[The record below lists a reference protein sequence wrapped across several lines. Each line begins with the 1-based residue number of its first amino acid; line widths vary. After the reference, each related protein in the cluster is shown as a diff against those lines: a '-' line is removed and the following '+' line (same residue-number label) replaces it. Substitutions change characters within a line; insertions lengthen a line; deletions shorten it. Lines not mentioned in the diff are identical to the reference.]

1 MSRSDLRSVAAR
13 AGVDVLA
20 PDYLPVPSGQ
30 ALEQEP
36 ELAPPRQPIAVFRPH
51 SRARLRSPEALERT
65 QLRRVG
71 LTWGLLVMNALTWF
85 GSALHIPGIV
95 GHLIQQGSLPLA
107 LLLALTLNPRLKVRP
122 NVLLSL
128 TLLLVAEAVLTA
140 LNPQYF
146 GSIYRTIRLAEFVA
160 ALWLLTP
167 WWGRRDLL
175 LVRYHLIAY
184 GTILVSV
191 ILGVFVAPGQALLG
205 GRLAGTI
212 WNMPPTQ
219 VAHYSAVTIGLVV
232 VLWLCGKVTGR
243 FTLVVSGVG
252 GIILV
257 LTHTRTALI
266 GMMIGILVAG
276 MSLIVAKARVR
287 KLFAAAGVTLVVG
300 LLTLSGLLATW
311 LARGEGTKELTDL
324 TGRTEV
330 WGPLL
335 ALPRTP
341 FQMIFGFGL
350 SNSSFNGLSIDSNW
364 LASYD
369 EQGLF
374 GVAICALMLI
384 FLFAKAYSRPRSVQR
399 ALALFLITYC
409 LIASFT
415 EVGFTD
421 VSTYLLE
428 LTLAASLLVPS
439 ADGPGSVILNE

>member
-1 MSRSDLRSVAAR
+1 M
-13 AGVDVLA
+13 
-20 PDYLPVPSGQ
+20 
-30 ALEQEP
+30 
-36 ELAPPRQPIAVFRPH
+36 
-51 SRARLRSPEALERT
+51 
-65 QLRRVG
+65 
-71 LTWGLLVMNALTWF
+71 
-85 GSALHIPGIV
+85 
-95 GHLIQQGSLPLA
+95 
-107 LLLALTLNPRLKVRP
+107 
-122 NVLLSL
+122 
-128 TLLLVAEAVLTA
+128 
-140 LNPQYF
+140 
-146 GSIYRTIRLAEFVA
+146 
-160 ALWLLTP
+160 
-167 WWGRRDLL
+167 
-175 LVRYHLIAY
+175 AY
-184 GTILVSV
+184 GVCLVSV
-191 ILGVFVAPGQALLG
+191 VLGVFVAPGQAIGG

-212 WNMPPTQ
+212 WDMPPTQ
-219 VAHYSAVTIGLVV
+219 VAHYSAVTIGLIV

-243 FTLVVSGVG
+243 FTLIVSMLAGM
-252 GIILV
+252 ILV

-276 MSLIVAKARVR
+276 LSLIVAKKRVR
-287 KLFAAAGVTLVVG
+287 KLFAAAGVALAVG

-350 SNSSFNGLSIDSNW
+350 SNASFNGLSIDSNW

-374 GVAICALMLI
+374 GVAICAIMLI

-409 LIASFT
+409 LVASFT

-421 VSTYLLE
+421 ASTYLLE

-439 ADGPGSVILNE
+439 GADSGNVLEE

>member
-1 MSRSDLRSVAAR
+1 MRSVAAR

-20 PDYLPVPSGQ
+20 PDYLPVPADQ
-30 ALEQEP
+30 APGQEP
-36 ELAPPRQPIAVFRPH
+36 DFAAPQQPVAVFRPH
-51 SRARLRSPEALERT
+51 SRARLRSPAALERS

-71 LTWGLLVMNALTWF
+71 LTWGLLVLNALTWF
-85 GSALHIPGIV
+85 GSALPIPGVV
-95 GHLIQQGSLPLA
+95 GKLIQQGSLPLA
-107 LLLALTLNPRLKVRP
+107 LLLALTLNPRLKLRP

-128 TLLLVAEAVLTA
+128 ACLLVAESIVTSLD
-140 LNPQYF
+140 PQYF

-175 LVRYHLIAY
+175 LVRYHLITY
-184 GTILVSV
+184 GVCLVSV
-191 ILGVFVAPGQALLG
+191 ILGVFVSPGQALG
-205 GRLAGTI
+205 EGRLAGTI
-212 WNMPPTQ
+212 WDMPPTQ
-219 VAHYSAVTIGLVV
+219 VAHYAAVTIGLVV

-243 FTLVVSGVG
+243 FTLIVSGFA

-266 GMMIGILVAG
+266 GMMAGILIAG
-276 MSLIVAKARVR
+276 LSLIVAKARVR
-287 KLFAAAGVTLVVG
+287 KLFAAAGVTLAVA

-374 GVAICALMLI
+374 GVAICALILI

-409 LIASFT
+409 LVASFT

-428 LTLAASLLVPS
+428 LTLAASLLVP
-439 ADGPGSVILNE
+439 AAEGTGSTVLEE

>member
-1 MSRSDLRSVAAR
+1 MSSDLRPVAA
-13 AGVDVLA
+13 APGVEVLA
-20 PDYLPVPSGQ
+20 PGYPPDPYGQ
-30 ALEQEP
+30 AGAEQP
-36 ELAPPRQPIAVFRPH
+36 KVAIPQQPIAVFRPH
-51 SRARLRSPEALERT
+51 SRARLRSAAVLEQT

-71 LTWGLLVMNALTWF
+71 LAWCLLVVNAVTYF
-85 GSALHIPGIV
+85 GSALPIPSVFGKA
-95 GHLIQQGSLPLA
+95 IQQGSLPLA

-128 TLLLVAEAVLTA
+128 ALLLVAETMVTA

-146 GSIYRTIRLAEFVA
+146 GSIYRTIRLAEFVS

-175 LVRYHLIAY
+175 FVRYHLMAY
-184 GTILVSV
+184 GVCLVSV
-191 ILGVFVAPGQALLG
+191 VLGVFVAPGQALDG

-212 WNMPPTQ
+212 WDMPPTQ
-219 VAHYSAVTIGLVV
+219 VAHYSAVTIGLIV

-243 FTLVVSGVG
+243 FTLIVSMLAGM
-252 GIILV
+252 ILV

-276 MSLIVAKARVR
+276 LSLIVAKKRVR
-287 KLFAAAGVTLVVG
+287 KLFAAAGVALAVG

-350 SNSSFNGLSIDSNW
+350 SNASFNGLSIDSNW

-374 GVAICALMLI
+374 GVAICSIMLI

-409 LIASFT
+409 LVASFT

-421 VSTYLLE
+421 ASTYLLE
-428 LTLAASLLVPS
+428 LTLAASLLVPAT
-439 ADGPGSVILNE
+439 ADSGHVLEE